1 MLFEREPTKLQ
12 KLLVVEDEPLIAF
25 DNEYFLATHGFTIVA
40 TIDNAPAA
48 MALISAGG
56 IDLVLCD
63 VRLNASDGRDVAI
76 AARQAEIPVLFVT
89 ATCPIDARDI
99 SVGCLTKPYTQKELK
114 AAIEAVA
121 AKLDGKKPKRMPK
134 GLTLYG

>member
-1 MLFEREPTKLQ
+1 M
-12 KLLVVEDEPLIAF
+12 
-25 DNEYFLATHGFTIVA
+25 
-40 TIDNAPAA
+40 
-48 MALISAGG
+48 
-56 IDLVLCD
+56 
-63 VRLNASDGRDVAI
+63 
-76 AARQAEIPVLFVT
+76 LFVT